1 MKISRRAALTSAM
14 AATTGRAWSATP
26 GTGPTLRIGLIN
38 DQSSAYR
45 DNGGPGS
52 VACAKQAIA
61 DHADR
66 LGLKVEMMVADHQNK
81 ADVGL
86 TIARQWF
93 DQGVD
98 VLADIQGSAVGL
110 ALSGLAKERDKVI
123 LICNAA
129 VTDLTGSACNANT
142 THWGYDA
149 YMLART
155 LSEPVVKS
163 GGDTW
168 WFIVA
173 DYAFGHSVE
182 NNMTPLIKKAGG
194 RVLGSTAMPF
204 PSSDYAAALLQA
216 KVSGAKI
223 IAIANGGT
231 DLESCIK
238 QAGEFGITNNGTKLV
253 APLIFVN
260 NIHSLGLQSAHG
272 LLAATTFYWD
282 MNDRTRAFTK
292 RVTPLMAPGLLP
304 NMSQAANYSSV
315 AHYLKAAASLGA
327 DQAKASGSAVVARM
341 KAMPV
346 DDDVLGSATV
356 REDGCVASA
365 TYLMEVKQPAESKY
379 PWDYYK
385 NLATVPAADA
395 WKPLAETGCPLV
407 KT

>member
-1 MKISRRAALTSAM
+1 MRISRRAVLSSAM
-14 AATTGRAWSATP
+14 AATAGRAWSATGNP
-26 GTGPTLRIGLIN
+26 GPTVKIGLIN

-52 VACAKQAIA
+52 IACAKQAIA
-61 DHADR
+61 DYADK
-66 LGLKVEMMVADHQNK
+66 LGLNVEMITADHQNK
-81 ADVGL
+81 PDVAM

-93 DQGVD
+93 EQGVD
-98 VLADIQGSAVGL
+98 VLADLQGSAVAL
-110 ALSGLAKERDKVI
+110 ALSGLAKERDKAV
-123 LICNAA
+123 LVCNAA
-129 VTDLTGSACNANT
+129 VTDLTENACNPNT

-155 LSEPVVKS
+155 LSEQVVKN

-204 PSSDYAAALLQA
+204 PSSDFAAALLQA
-216 KVSGAKI
+216 QVSGAKI
-223 IAIANGGT
+223 IAMANGGT

-238 QAGEFGITNNGTKLV
+238 QAGEFGITNKGTKLV
-253 APLIFVN
+253 APLIFIN
-260 NIHSLGLQSAHG
+260 NIKSLGLQACHG
-272 LLAATTFYWD
+272 LLASTTFYWD
-282 MNDRTRAFTK
+282 NNDRTRAFTK
-292 RVTPLMAPGLLP
+292 RVTPLMPGGVKP

-327 DQAKASGSAVVARM
+327 AQAKASGRAVVDRM
-341 KAMPV
+341 KAMPI

-356 REDGCVASA
+356 RKDGCVASDA
-365 TYLMEVKQPAESKY
+365 YLMEVKTQAESKY
-379 PWDYYK
+379 DWDFY
-385 NLATVPAADA
+385 TQRSVVPAAEA
-395 WKPLAETGCPLV
+395 WKPLAESACPLV
-407 KT
+407 KG